1 MKGMPW
7 AKYSVGIHAHGLRLV
22 AFLVSD
28 ILFSMFPELRVRT
41 VACGVG
47 YGLVYWCWVVSV
59 IVPPVRAL
67 CAVSVWLYERRLYC
81 CRPLADYFIVCVVL
95 SFAAFD
101 SLFI

>member
-47 YGLVYWCWVVSV
+47 KGFVYWCWIVS
-59 IVPPVRAL
+59 IIAP
-67 CAVSVWLYERRLYC
+67 YI
-81 CRPLADYFIVCVVL
+81 LADYYSVVWQFGHRRDCAIDVLRPICIVISVAT
-95 SFAAFD
+95 SFAV
-101 SLFI
+101 SH